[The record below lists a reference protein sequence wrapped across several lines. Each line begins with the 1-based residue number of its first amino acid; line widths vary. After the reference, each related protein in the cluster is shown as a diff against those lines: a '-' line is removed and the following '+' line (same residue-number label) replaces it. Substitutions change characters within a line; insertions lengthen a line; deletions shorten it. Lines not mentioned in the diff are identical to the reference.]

1 VDLQLYFRVIWRF
14 RLLVLAGLVLAIA
27 LAFLAMVRITS
38 EGITYREPQTWS
50 SKARLFVTQKG
61 FPWGRAVT
69 QDETTAAPDRFTS
82 LAVLYAQFA
91 ESDEVKAIMR
101 RDGPVKGE
109 VQASPVVSPSGDFSL
124 PLIDVIGMS
133 TDPVTAESITARAT
147 RAILEYLGQ
156 QQDEANVPE
165 KDRVI
170 VQVVAQPEQAQL
182 LESRPLTRPIVVY
195 LVTLFGTIGL
205 AFILHNLRPPK
216 APEVELTADERSDAV
231 IVAGERRAFSSQ
243 R

>member
-1 VDLQLYFRVIWRF
+1 VDLQLYLRVIWRF
-14 RLLVLAGLVLAIA
+14 RLLVLTGLVLAIA

-38 EGITYREPQTWS
+38 EGVAYRDSETWA

-101 RDGPVKGE
+101 RDGPVKGD
-109 VQASPVVSPSGDFSL
+109 VLATPVVSPSGDFSL
-124 PLIDVIGMS
+124 PLIDVTGVA
-133 TDPVTAESITARAT
+133 TDALTAESVTARAT
-147 RAILEYLGQ
+147 KAILEYLGQ
-156 QQDEANVPE
+156 QQDEANVPDE
-165 KDRVI
+165 DRVI

-182 LESRPLTRPIVVY
+182 LESRPLTRPIVVF
-195 LVTLFGTIGL
+195 LVTLFGTVGL

-216 APEVELTADERSDAV
+216 APEVAPTEDERSDALL
-231 IVAGERRAFSSQ
+231 VAGERRAFTRQ

>member
-1 VDLQLYFRVIWRF
+1 MDLQLYFRVIWRF

-27 LAFLAMVRITS
+27 LAFLAMVRISS
-38 EGITYREPQTWS
+38 EGVTYRDQQTWS

-91 ESDEVKAIMR
+91 ESDEVKALMR

-124 PLIDVIGMS
+124 PLIDVVGIAN
-133 TDPVTAESITARAT
+133 DAATAQSVTARAT
-147 RAILEYLGQ
+147 RAILEYLDR

-170 VQVVAQPEQAQL
+170 VQVVAQPEQAEL
-182 LESRPLTRPIVVY
+182 LESRPLTRPIVVF
-195 LVTLFGTIGL
+195 LVTMFGTIGL

-216 APEVELTADERSDAV
+216 APEVEPTGDERSDTLL
-231 IVAGERRAFSSQ
+231 VAGERRALTRQ